1 MKVKSFSQ
9 ACENNKNP
17 IFAVLAD
24 RLENV
29 STLLEIGSG
38 TGQHAIF
45 FTERLSQLTWQT
57 TDQGEYFPQ
66 LKQLIGSHHCAQLPE
81 PLVLDVNQDKWPV
94 ESCEVI
100 FTANS
105 LHIMSWLSVQK
116 LFCGVDKYL
125 QKNGDFYIYGP
136 FNYQGGF
143 TSDSN
148 KAFDL
153 RLKESN
159 AERGIRHFEDIK
171 QLADN
176 ISLELLN
183 DFTMPANN
191 RLLHF
196 RKNR

>member
-1 MKVKSFSQ
+1 MEVKPFSQ

-17 IFAVLAD
+17 IFSVLAGK
-24 RLENV
+24 LANV

-45 FTERLSQLTWQT
+45 FTERLTHLTWQT

-66 LKQLIGSHHCAQLPE
+66 LQQLIARHDSTQLPKS
-81 PLVLDVNQDKWPV
+81 LVLDVNQEKWPV
-94 ESCEVI
+94 ESCEVV

-116 LFCGVDKYL
+116 LFRGVDKHL
-125 QKNGDFYIYGP
+125 QKDGDFYIYGP
-136 FNYQGGF
+136 FNYQGEF

-148 KAFDL
+148 KGFDL
-153 RLKESN
+153 RLKASN

-176 ISLELLN
+176 LSLEFLD

-196 RKNR
+196 RKK